1 MITSLHCHVEPYRP
15 CAVLKT
21 SPSRDTG
28 AGRGARPADPRRLVG
43 EAPGWLPAVLE
54 LRSFT
59 CCRAS
64 GSFWGHPGDAMGT
77 VAATA
82 CTRATARFRCVGR
95 SSSSSPASCSIAT
108 QLLCMYILYARVL
121 PLSRNARR
129 VVFVVWTLNF
139 RLKLKPTVPNT
150 CGAHMIL

>member
-1 MITSLHCHVEPYRP
+1 MTTSSHCHVEPYMYRP

-28 AGRGARPADPRRLVG
+28 AGRGARPADPRGLVG
-43 EAPGWLPAVLE
+43 KAPGRVPVVLE

-64 GSFWGHPGDAMGT
+64 GSLSGHHGDAMGT
-77 VAATA
+77 VADTA
-82 CTRATARFRCVGR
+82 RTRATARFRCVGR
-95 SSSSSPASCSIAT
+95 SSSSSSASCSIAT

-121 PLSRNARR
+121 PLSRNAPR
-129 VVFVVWTLNF
+129 VIFDVRTLNF
-139 RLKLKPTVPNT
+139 LSK
-150 CGAHMIL
+150 A